1 MKKIC
6 LYIMFFLAIISLSS
20 FTDNDRDIKSR
31 SNNFVVSVNIEEQVI
46 NIKFNAESNI
56 QNIKIIN
63 NNSEIV
69 VESGSA
75 RGYENSTIEIP
86 ITSMESGTYFIRI
99 QTDSGI
105 EIQRIII
112 N

>member
-20 FTDNDRDIKSR
+20 FTDNDRDIKTKT
-31 SNNFVVSVNIEEQVI
+31 NNFVVSVNIEEQVI

-63 NNSEIV
+63 NNSEII

-75 RGYENSTIEIP
+75 RGYGNSTIEIP

>member
-20 FTDNDRDIKSR
+20 FTDNDRDIKTKT
-31 SNNFVVSVNIEEQVI
+31 NNFVVSVNIEEI

-63 NNSEIV
+63 NNSEII